1 MLFVTCSQVDVGFDL
16 IELVVGK
23 LREVSLNYLGDLVER
38 EVFSFLMAVNILVD
52 TGDDLF
58 FQFFVHC
65 EDKLAILWYLANYF
79 IHRNRYH
86 AGSRYAQVGAPVC
99 C

>member
-1 MLFVTCSQVDVGFDL
+1 
-16 IELVVGK
+16 
-23 LREVSLNYLGDLVER
+23 
-38 EVFSFLMAVNILVD
+38 MAVNILVD